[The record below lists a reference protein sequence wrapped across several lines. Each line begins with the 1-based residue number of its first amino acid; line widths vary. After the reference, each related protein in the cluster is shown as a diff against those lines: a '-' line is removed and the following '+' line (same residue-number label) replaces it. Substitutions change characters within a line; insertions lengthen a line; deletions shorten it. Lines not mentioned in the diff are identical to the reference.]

1 MRSALAFFLAAALS
15 GACAHSVDDARQRVH
30 SIAFSGLRHV
40 NENDL
45 REKLTIGAY
54 FDPLAFQIDLHRIEL
69 YYRARGFFDAR
80 VVSTDIV
87 QGGPRHSVDVKIN
100 LDEGPATKLAAVKLG
115 GLDTMG
121 DDARDIRSYFLLK
134 KGQLFDYEFYLAQ
147 KDLIEQRLKALGYAF
162 ADVQGHIVVDRDR
175 RLADVALVVTAG
187 PRAVLGQVEIRGLEH
202 IDARKLLR
210 HGGLVPGTR
219 FSLDALADARSK
231 ISNLR
236 LFSLVNLEYHANPDH
251 PDVVD
256 LVLTVKE
263 STLRAW
269 RVGAGVSFDFQRM
282 EVRGRLLHMRRY
294 FLDGMRTLQLRLE
307 PAYVTVPNFWQPVR
321 HGPAATAE
329 AELTQ
334 LDVIFP
340 RDELKVTVGYDLGLE
355 YAFQYHGPRAQL
367 GYSRTFFHDRLQV
380 GLSYNFQEFLFFNT
394 DPALLQDPA
403 LSSQAYGYINPYRL
417 GWWYQEIALDLRDRA
432 LDARRGGYF
441 AIHAEEGGIYA
452 GGSFTYE
459 KLLSEARGYL
469 ALGSRI
475 VIAGR
480 TEFGQIFVQGQY
492 GSPITRRFYLGG
504 PDTHRGF
511 NYNRL
516 SLQIPSGLAGS
527 PALPVGGDE
536 MFLTQ
541 VEARV
546 KVVRLFGAWLELA
559 GFVDAG
565 DVAAPTGV
573 RGDRISLA
581 QLHYATGGGLRYKTL
596 LGTIRAD
603 VGVRLNRLGVMEPDG
618 TPNPDPGSRVAFHL
632 SIGEPF

>member
-1 MRSALAFFLAAALS
+1 MHSLAF
-15 GACAHSVDDARQRVH
+15 V
-30 SIAFSGLRHV
+30 GLRHV
-40 NENDL
+40 DEGEL
-45 REKLTIGAY
+45 KQKLVTGKY
-54 FDPLAFQIDLHRIEL
+54 FDPFAFQLDLRRIEL

-87 QGGPRHSVDVKIN
+87 AGKSANSVDIKIN
-100 LDEGPATKLAAVKLG
+100 LDEGPATKLATVQLA
-115 GLDTMG
+115 GLDTLG
-121 DDARDIRSYFLLK
+121 DEARDIRAQFRIK
-134 KGQLFDYEFYLAQ
+134 RGQVFDHAFYLAQ
-147 KDLIEQRLKALGYAF
+147 KDLIEERLNALGYAF

-175 RLADVALVVTAG
+175 RQATVALHVVAG
-187 PRAVLGQVEIRGLEH
+187 PRAVFGPVEVHGLERV
-202 IDARKLLR
+202 DARLLLR

-219 FSLDALADARSK
+219 FSLDTLTDARSK
-231 ISNLR
+231 ISNLH
-236 LFSLVNLEYHANPDH
+236 LFSMVKLDYHADAEH
-251 PDVVD
+251 PEVAD
-256 LVLTVKE
+256 LVLTVNE
-263 STLRAW
+263 STFRALRF
-269 RVGAGVSFDFQRM
+269 GAGVSFDFERM
-282 EVRGRLLHMRRY
+282 EVRGRIVHTRRY
-294 FLDGMRTLQLRLE
+294 FANGLRTLQLRLE

-340 RDELKVTVGYDLGLE
+340 RDELKATAGYDLGLE

-367 GYSRTFFHDRLQV
+367 GYSRTFLRDRLQV
-380 GLSYNFQEFLFFNT
+380 GLSYNFEQFFFFNT
-394 DPALLQDPA
+394 DPALLQDPLLA
-403 LSSQAYGYINPYRL
+403 SQAYGYVNPYRL
-417 GWWYQEIALDLRDRA
+417 GWWYEELALDFRDRA

-441 AIHAEEGGIYA
+441 AIRAEEGGVYA
-452 GGSFTYE
+452 GGAFTYE
-459 KLLSEARGYL
+459 KLSSEVRGYL
-469 ALGSRI
+469 PLGSR
-475 VIAGR
+475 VVVAGR
-480 TEFGQIFVQGQY
+480 TEFGQIFAQGQY

-516 SLQIPSGLAGS
+516 SLQIPSGLPGS

-541 VEARV
+541 VELRL

-565 DVAAPTGV
+565 DVAAPSGV
-573 RGDRISLA
+573 RGDRLDLA
-581 QLHYATGGGLRYKTL
+581 RLHYASGGGMRYKTL
-596 LGTIRAD
+596 IGTVRAD
-603 VGVRLNRLGVMEPDG
+603 VGVRLNRTSATEPDG